1 MSFLF
6 KEGRPRRNTWTI
18 EDSEDQPP
26 IDIEENNID
35 GTTEGDDND
44 SDQSA
49 LEDFGVADDSI
60 TTRDVDPIISEE
72 IEFKSVKNEL
82 LAAITVFSKAEWKA
96 MSIKDKESYCF
107 VVIANL
113 SGRFRGFQQSKN
125 KTPRLFMEVRILSK
139 SYSK

>member
-26 IDIEENNID
+26 IDIEENNTD

-60 TTRDVDPIISEE
+60 TTRDIDPIISEE

-82 LAAITVFSKAEWKA
+82 LAAITVFSKTEWKA

-107 VVIANL
+107 LVIANL
-113 SGRFRGFQQSKN
+113 SGRFRGFQ
-125 KTPRLFMEVRILSK
+125 
-139 SYSK
+139 